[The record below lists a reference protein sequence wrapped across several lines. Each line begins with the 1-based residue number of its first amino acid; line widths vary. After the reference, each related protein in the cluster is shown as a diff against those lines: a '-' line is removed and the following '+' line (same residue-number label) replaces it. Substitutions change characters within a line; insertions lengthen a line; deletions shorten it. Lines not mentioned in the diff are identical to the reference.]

1 MSLPDMGRDIF
12 FLFPLSAALAAG
24 GAVAAAAALASELP
38 SDVADQVDH
47 CPQDEQGYGG
57 VDDILHNVLLSAHDE
72 AADLIDQEGT

>member
-1 MSLPDMGRDIF
+1 MGRDIF
-12 FLFPLSAALAAG
+12 FLFPLSAALATG
-24 GAVAAAAALASELP
+24 GAVAAAAPAAAALAPELP

-47 CPQDEQGYGG
+47 CPQDEQGHGG